1 MSKSS
6 VGVVAR
12 IVAKPGSVEVVRE
25 GLMSLL
31 EPTRAE
37 TGCIIYELMQNTADP
52 TDFTFYEEWTDEAS
66 LNAHGASAHLKSA
79 FQKLEGHLAG
89 GRDVRRYVF
98 IDR

>member
-1 MSKSS
+1 MAKSA

-12 IVAKPGSVEVVRE
+12 IVAKPESVEVVRE
-25 GLMSLL
+25 GLTSLL

-37 TGCIIYELMQNTADP
+37 AGCILYELMQNRSDP

-66 LNAHGASAHLKSA
+66 LNAHGAAPHLRST

-89 GRDVRRYVF
+89 RDVRRYSF
-98 IDR
+98 IDL